1 MVKEAIFPGGPP
13 TSTFGIRSGKKSTKG
28 MPHGDGG
35 RALKKAEK
43 RINELQKKMKTA
55 PAKERKKIQKK
66 INDIR
71 SAALKKDKGETP
83 LELILITIK
92 FTLLACCLLTIY
104 KKDK

>member
-43 RINELQKKMKTA
+43 RIKELQKKMKTA
-55 PAKERKKIQKK
+55 
-66 INDIR
+66 
-71 SAALKKDKGETP
+71 
-83 LELILITIK
+83 
-92 FTLLACCLLTIY
+92 LL
-104 KKDK
+104 

>member
-1 MVKEAIFPGGPP
+1 MAKEAIFPGGSP
-13 TSTFGIRSGKKSTKG
+13 TSTFGIRSGKKFTKG

-43 RINELQKKMKTA
+43 RIKELQKKMKTA

-71 SAALKKDKGETP
+71 GAALKKDKGETHWN
-83 LELILITIK
+83 K
-92 FTLLACCLLTIY
+92 
-104 KKDK
+104 

>member
-1 MVKEAIFPGGPP
+1 MAKETIFPGGPP

-43 RINELQKKMKTA
+43 RIKELQEKMKTA
-55 PAKERKKIQKK
+55 PAKERRKIQKK

-71 SAALKKDKGETP
+71 STALKKDKGETHWN
-83 LELILITIK
+83 
-92 FTLLACCLLTIY
+92 
-104 KKDK
+104 

>member
-1 MVKEAIFPGGPP
+1 MAKEAIFPGGPP

-43 RINELQKKMKTA
+43 RIKELQEKMKTA

-71 SAALKKDKGETP
+71 STALKKDKGETHWN
-83 LELILITIK
+83 
-92 FTLLACCLLTIY
+92 
-104 KKDK
+104 